1 MAIIFIFAD
10 GIGLAPAS
18 PDNPL
23 ATVALPILRTLLGGP
38 LTSESVGASERLLLR
53 PIDATLGIDGLPQ
66 SGTGHTALLGGFNAS
81 ALHGRHQPHL
91 PPIALRPRLAAE
103 NLFHMVQMLGKQ
115 AAFAN
120 VFGPNYWQA
129 LESGRLRPSASV
141 IAANGANI
149 RLRTLED
156 YRSGMAVA
164 WDVTGTFLHHREPAI
179 EPISPAQAGTALAT
193 IAQTHDLVFF
203 ETFLPDLAA
212 HERLGQNRRTTTH
225 PNTADNSRIEQITM
239 ALELID
245 ALIGATLAA
254 MRPTDTLLL
263 TSDHGNIESLA
274 AKSHTRHPVPLLVIG
289 PAARA
294 FTHVTTIAEVAGTIT
309 AALTETQ

>member
-23 ATVALPILRTLLGGP
+23 STAALPILRELLGGP
-38 LTSESVGASERLLLR
+38 LTSEAVGAAERLLLR
-53 PIDATLGIDGLPQ
+53 PIDATLGVDGLPQ
-66 SGTGHTALLGGFNAS
+66 SGTGHTALLGGFNA
-81 ALHGRHQPHL
+81 ALLHGRHQPHL

-103 NLFHMVQMLGKQ
+103 NLFHMVQKLGKQ

-149 RLRTLED
+149 RLRTLDD
-156 YRSGMAVA
+156 YRTGMAVA
-164 WDVTGTFLHHREPAI
+164 WDVTGTLLHHREPAI
-179 EPISPAQAGTALAT
+179 EPITPAQAGTALAHL
-193 IAQTHDLVFF
+193 AQTHDLVFF

-212 HERLGQNRRTTTH
+212 HERLGQN
-225 PNTADNSRIEQITM
+225 PRIEQITM

-274 AKSHTRHPVPLLVIG
+274 AKSHTRHPVPLLAIG
-289 PAARA
+289 PSAHA
-294 FTHVTTIAEVAGTIT
+294 FANVESIAGVAHAII
-309 AALTETQ
+309 AALTEAP